1 MTPKKIKYLY
11 YESTGKSQITIP
23 RVVIE
28 SNELD
33 WKHGDEIKLVMKTI
47 DGKKGIFLYKLT
59 PKNKET

>member
-11 YESTGKSQITIP
+11 YENTGKSQITIP

-33 WKHGDEIKLVMKTI
+33 WKHGDEMKLVIKTI
-47 DGKKGIFLYKLT
+47 DGKKGVFLYK
-59 PKNKET
+59 K

>member
-1 MTPKKIKYLY
+1 MTPKKIKYLF

-33 WKHGDEIKLVMKTI
+33 WEHGDEIKLVIRTI
-47 DGKKGIFLYKLT
+47 DGKKGVFLYK
-59 PKNKET
+59 K

>member
-23 RVVIE
+23 RVVLE

-33 WKHGDEIKLVMKTI
+33 WEHQDEIKLVVKEL
-47 DGKKGIFLYKLT
+47 DGKKGIFLYK
-59 PKNKET
+59 K